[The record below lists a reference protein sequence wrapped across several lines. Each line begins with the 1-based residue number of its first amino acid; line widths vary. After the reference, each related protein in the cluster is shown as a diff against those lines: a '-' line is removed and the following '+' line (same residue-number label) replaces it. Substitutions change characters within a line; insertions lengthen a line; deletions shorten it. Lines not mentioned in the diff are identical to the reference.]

1 MTSLDLNEAR
11 DGGVLGCTCISW
23 IICKQSAPRYRQTT
37 PTPHHS
43 NVIGWMFFFTPN
55 QQALKA
61 KTEQLNVTELKM
73 TSSDCTIYAY
83 TQSISIILK
92 VKR

>member
-1 MTSLDLNEAR
+1 MHLHQLDHMQTICTSLQTDNTNTSSLK
-11 DGGVLGCTCISW
+11 C
-23 IICKQSAPRYRQTT
+23 YRL
-37 PTPHHS
+37 
-43 NVIGWMFFFTPN
+43 MLFFTPN